1 MAQKTIVT
9 LTDDIDGSPATRTLT
24 FSYDG
29 KNYEIDLNDEHAAKF
44 ETAIEPYIAARRRVA
59 TLGASVRRS
68 SRRPAG
74 DGPSPTELRDWAK
87 ANGHTVSER
96 GRISAEVRAAYAA
109 AH

>member
-1 MAQKTIVT
+1 MPRVVDR
-9 LTDDIDGSPATRTLT
+9 LGLPVRTERL
-24 FSYDG
+24 
-29 KNYEIDLNDEHAAKF
+29 
-44 ETAIEPYIAARRRVA
+44 
-59 TLGASVRRS
+59 LGASVRRS